1 MKVKVMVINVD
12 RITSE
17 LFLKIF
23 LNLIRE
29 NNLAKLDTLFYF
41 LF

>member
-12 RITSE
+12 KITSE
-17 LFLKIF
+17 LLLKIF

-29 NNLAKLDTLFYF
+29 NNLAKLDTHFYF